1 MDYGRRA
8 SWTGGPRPRILVR
21 LPHGFARLLQPG
33 ARLAGGSNFGPFS
46 TTPTSSWRQILERSS
61 RGIRDISNRFW
72 AKNRTSRK
80 QTIKP
85 CLTGARTHIRIFGI
99 LQISAQND
107 DATSIVIPFTLTQE
121 GSEAVSAGPPKSQTG
136 LPGRR
141 LVEPGR
147 SNSRA
152 WGRGREAA
160 GIRPFLPGSAE
171 KVECDVTH
179 SKQTMDE
186 FLPGATTARLNARPQ
201 QQVPRRRKRKLA
213 RDDRAKDGN
222 AGQDAGLKP
231 GATKAKATSQ
241 RGHLNSPPRRSKF
254 KPARLRRASP
264 VSKFAVTTSS
274 LYPARPACFG
284 GVSNCAT
291 AANQSLALV
300 SQARFLIQIS
310 GGKSHGNCS
319 RTAG

>member
-1 MDYGRRA
+1 MEYGRRT
-8 SWTGGPRPRILVR
+8 SWTGGPRPRIRVR
-21 LPHGFARLLQPG
+21 PPHGFARLLQPG
-33 ARLAGGSNFGPFS
+33 VRITGSSDFGPFPR
-46 TTPTSSWRQILERSS
+46 TPASSWRHILERSS
-61 RGIRDISNRFW
+61 RRISDISNRFW
-72 AKNRTSRK
+72 AKNRTCRK

-85 CLTGARTHIRIFGI
+85 CLTGARTHIRISEI

-152 WGRGREAA
+152 WGRGRKAA
-160 GIRPFLPGSAE
+160 GIGPFLPGSAE

-186 FLPGATTARLNARPQ
+186 FLPGATTTRLNARPQ

-213 RDDRAKDGN
+213 RDDRAKDRN
-222 AGQDAGLKP
+222 ARQDAGLKP
-231 GATKAKATSQ
+231 GATRAKETSQ
-241 RGHLNSPPRRSKF
+241 RGYLNFAPRGSKF
-254 KPARLRRASP
+254 KQTSHPVRSYSVIALSSAPSLFRRRFELRHNGKPEFGSNLAS
-264 VSKFAVTTSS
+264 KI
-274 LYPARPACFG
+274 LN
-284 GVSNCAT
+284 SN
-291 AANQSLALV
+291 
-300 SQARFLIQIS
+300 
-310 GGKSHGNCS
+310 
-319 RTAG
+319 